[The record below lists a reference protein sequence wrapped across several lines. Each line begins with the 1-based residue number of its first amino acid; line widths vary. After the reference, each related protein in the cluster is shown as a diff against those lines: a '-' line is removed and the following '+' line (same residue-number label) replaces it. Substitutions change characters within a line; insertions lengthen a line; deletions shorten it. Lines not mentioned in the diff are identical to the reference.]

1 MTRTIIQQPDPVA
14 SALFGSARRGVLGI
28 LFGHPERSF
37 YLRELVRL
45 TAISPGSL
53 QREVRALTDAG
64 LLIREPRGNQMFYRA
79 NTAHPVYADL
89 SGLVTKTMN
98 SVDLLRS
105 ALAPLA
111 DRIEAVYLFGSVAVG
126 RAKGHSD
133 VDVLVIGEVEYSD
146 VTDALA
152 SVEHRLGREVN
163 PLVYTLDEFRRGMA
177 EGRHFPVALRK
188 APLVRIIGG
197 VSELED
203 LGR

>member
-1 MTRTIIQQPDPVA
+1 MRTTIRPDPVA
-14 SALFGSARRGVLGI
+14 AALFGSARRGVLGI

-98 SVDLLRS
+98 TVDLLRS

-111 DRIEAVYLFGSVAVG
+111 DRIKAAYLFGSVALG
-126 RAKGHSD
+126 RAKSRSD
-133 VDVLVIGEVEYSD
+133 VDVIVVGEVEYSE
-146 VTDALA
+146 VTDAL
-152 SVEHRLGREVN
+152 SVVEQRLGREVN
-163 PLVYTLDEFRRGMA
+163 PLVYAPADFRKALA

-197 VSELED
+197 EGEFED

>member
-1 MTRTIIQQPDPVA
+1 M
-14 SALFGSARRGVLGI
+14 GI
-28 LFGHPERSF
+28 LFGHPDRSF

-45 TAISPGSL
+45 TGSSPGSL
-53 QREVRALTDAG
+53 QREVRVLTGAG
-64 LLIREPRGNQMFYRA
+64 LLVREPRGNQMFYRA
-79 NTAHPVYADL
+79 NAAHPVYPDL
-89 SGLVTKTMN
+89 SGLVAKTM
-98 SVDLLRS
+98 SAVDLLRS

-111 DRIEAVYLFGSVAVG
+111 DRIKAAYLFGSVATG
-126 RAKGHSD
+126 RAKGRSD
-133 VDVLVIGEVEYSD
+133 VDVIVIGEVEYSD

-163 PLVYTLDEFRRGMA
+163 PLVYTLDEFRRSMA